1 MSIDERIDA
10 LVARGLLGEE
20 FASQLKHGNAL
31 LPPAIAEQMVE
42 NVIGVFGL
50 PFAVAPNFIVNGR
63 EHVVPMV
70 VEEPSVVAAVSG
82 AAKLVRDSGGFSATA
97 TDPVLIGQVQVVGI
111 DDPDKAVQAL
121 FARQSD
127 LLDAANALQPRLVG
141 RGGGAKAAE
150 FFKYRLP
157 DEDWTVVL
165 HLLVDTCDAMGAN
178 LVNTMCEGIAPL
190 VEDITGGEV
199 VLRILSNLADK
210 SLVRASVNISLP
222 TLATGGHSAEFVRD
236 SVVLANDFANADPYR
251 AATHNKGIMNG
262 VDAVAI
268 ATGNDWRAIE
278 AGAHAFAVKLGAYR
292 SLTSW
297 SVDANGDL
305 VGHLTLPL
313 KPGIV
318 GGSLSAN
325 PGARLG
331 LALTGVKSAPE
342 LAELMGAVGLAQN
355 LAALRALVSGGIQ
368 EGHMRLHAR
377 SAALAATDEL
387 PALPADEP
395 LDGASIGEASGKV
408 ILLGEHA
415 VVYDRHALA
424 LPIPAA
430 VRAEVLESDEMSLS
444 MPDQD
449 ESTSWSEAAG
459 DPIGPAAIVS
469 LIMREMNIGDRA
481 FRIRVT
487 SRIPVGAGLGA
498 SASFAVAIIRAFDAL
513 LNRNLSDL
521 EIDDIALQC
530 ETLSHGTPSGIDNNL
545 ATFGQPVLYSKG
557 SRTRT
562 RPIPLTALPPLIIAA
577 SGTRGITH
585 EQVAAVRARYEENT
599 ALYTTIFDE
608 IDEMSVA
615 GAAALRDGDYDLLG
629 SLMNVCHGF
638 LNAIQ
643 VSTPELERMVSIARE
658 AGATG
663 AKLTGSGGGGSIV
676 ALCPGSSEAVSE
688 ALADAGYQIVPL
700 AGSTV

>member
-1 MSIDERIDA
+1 
-10 LVARGLLGEE
+10 
-20 FASQLKHGNAL
+20 
-31 LPPAIAEQMVE
+31 
-42 NVIGVFGL
+42 
-50 PFAVAPNFIVNGR
+50 
-63 EHVVPMV
+63 
-70 VEEPSVVAAVSG
+70 
-82 AAKLVRDSGGFSATA
+82 
-97 TDPVLIGQVQVVGI
+97 
-111 DDPDKAVQAL
+111 
-121 FARQSD
+121 
-127 LLDAANALQPRLVG
+127 
-141 RGGGAKAAE
+141 
-150 FFKYRLP
+150 
-157 DEDWTVVL
+157 
-165 HLLVDTCDAMGAN
+165 
-178 LVNTMCEGIAPL
+178 
-190 VEDITGGEV
+190 
-199 VLRILSNLADK
+199 
-210 SLVRASVNISLP
+210 
-222 TLATGGHSAEFVRD
+222 
-236 SVVLANDFANADPYR
+236 
-251 AATHNKGIMNG
+251 
-262 VDAVAI
+262 
-268 ATGNDWRAIE
+268 
-278 AGAHAFAVKLGAYR
+278 
-292 SLTSW
+292 
-297 SVDANGDL
+297 
-305 VGHLTLPL
+305 
-313 KPGIV
+313 
-318 GGSLSAN
+318 
-325 PGARLG
+325 
-331 LALTGVKSAPE
+331 
-342 LAELMGAVGLAQN
+342 
-355 LAALRALVSGGIQ
+355 
-368 EGHMRLHAR
+368 
-377 SAALAATDEL
+377 
-387 PALPADEP
+387 
-395 LDGASIGEASGKV
+395 
-408 ILLGEHA
+408 
-415 VVYDRHALA
+415 
-424 LPIPAA
+424 
-430 VRAEVLESDEMSLS
+430 
-444 MPDQD
+444 
-449 ESTSWSEAAG
+449 
-459 DPIGPAAIVS
+459 
-469 LIMREMNIGDRA
+469 MREMNIGDRA